1 MPKIRQRARK
11 NINFRETHSERSA
24 NTSYTNFGNYIK
36 KIGRFVNI
44 KKK

>member
-1 MPKIRQRARK
+1 MPKVKQQARK
-11 NINFRETHSERSA
+11 NINFRETRSERSA
-24 NTSYTNFGNYIK
+24 NISYANFGHYIK